1 MNNLIKSN
9 FKIFFKSIYLSL
21 AFLLFFVL
29 VNAYLIFS
37 IYNLNIHKDAFYFL
51 QYSQRISMIYFV
63 FFTFITYE
71 YLIKSKNENL
81 LECLL
86 VLNKGNLK
94 LYFSKIIVLIIII
107 LIMTLNIIVYNFIVY
122 IGMNIYFE
130 PYLVHIVLNNV
141 LNIFLVSI
149 FAMCLGSV
157 ISLYLKRFL
166 AYAVMILLIILI
178 SPIFDYVPY
187 ILFMGYGINIYPF
200 REILNILPPN
210 LNWDGDLL
218 YGLSIEPYRWNLLS
232 SLISFM
238 SFLLILKL
246 NKKKH
251 KYLNFIAIGLII
263 LSLFNF
269 YGYTK
274 SGSIV
279 KKDYNPKSY
288 VAFDELYY
296 SNDIQKEEKVSFK
309 ISAYSMNFTINR
321 QLQSNVSIYLDEKKP
336 LSTYKFTLYR
346 NYKIEKIIGKNSEI
360 LEYKRDGDYFEITN
374 PTNEKLEKITILYS
388 GYSPVFYSNAQ
399 GVLLPGCFPYYPIEG
414 YKRIYI
420 KEESRFIPII
430 RDYNTKFE
438 VTVKSNLNIY
448 SNLQKS
454 NNRFSGEAQE
464 LTLIGGFMKEK
475 ATKNNV
481 FYELILSKMD
491 KNRFSDINKTLKL
504 YKELLSEPE
513 EFNISNK
520 KIFQSPAALS
530 SKVIGNGTL
539 MFRDH
544 IFVNDLN
551 KKELSLGLIK
561 STLPQDT
568 KKRKINNVLFYYLED
583 KDSFTNNVKEW
594 SKNNDPFF
602 EIHSLFFKKI
612 NELGEAYV
620 IKSTYKFLK
629 DKNDERDSITFI
641 KNLSN

>member
-21 AFLLFFVL
+21 AFLVFFVL
-29 VNAYLIFS
+29 VNGYLIFS
-37 IYNLNIHKDAFYFL
+37 IYNLTIHKDAFYYL

-63 FFTFITYE
+63 FFTFIAYE
-71 YLIKSKNENL
+71 YLVKSKNENL

-94 LYFSKIIVLIIII
+94 LYFSKAIVLIIII
-107 LIMTLNIIVYNFIVY
+107 LIMTLNIFVYNFIVY
-122 IGMNIYFE
+122 IAMNINFR
-130 PYLVHIVLNNV
+130 PYLVHIVLSNF

-149 FAMCLGSV
+149 FAMCLGST
-157 ISLYLKRFL
+157 ISLYLKRFP

-187 ILFMGYGINIYPF
+187 VMYMGYGINIYPF

-210 LNWDGDLL
+210 LNWEGDLL
-218 YGLSIEPYRWNLLS
+218 YGLSIELYRWNLLT
-232 SLISFM
+232 SLISFI

-251 KYLNFIAIGLII
+251 KYLSFIAIGLII

-279 KKDYNPKSY
+279 KKDYNPKNY

-296 SNDIQKEEKVSFK
+296 MNDIQKEEKVSFK
-309 ISAYSMNFTINR
+309 ISAYNMNFTINR
-321 QLQSNVSIYLDEKKP
+321 QLQSNISIYLDEKKP

-346 NYKIEKIIGKNSEI
+346 NYKIEKILGKNSEI
-360 LEYKRDGDYFEITN
+360 LEYKRDGDYFEIIN

-420 KEESRFIPII
+420 KEESKFISII

-464 LTLIGGFMKEK
+464 LTLMGGFMEEK
-475 ATKNNV
+475 ATENNV
-481 FYELILSKMD
+481 FYELILDKMD
-491 KNRFSDINKTLKL
+491 KDRFLDINKTLKL
-504 YKELLSEPE
+504 YKELLSETE

-530 SKVIGNGTL
+530 SRVIGNGTL

-544 IFVNDLN
+544 IFVNKLD
-551 KKELSLGLIK
+551 KKALSLGLIQ
-561 STLPQDT
+561 STLPQNI
-568 KKRKINNVLFYYLED
+568 KKRKINTVLFDYLLD
-583 KDSFTNNVKEW
+583 KDSFTNTVKEMG
-594 SKNNDPFF
+594 KKPYFKIN
-602 EIHSLFFKKI
+602 SLFLKKI

-620 IKSTYKFLK
+620 VKSAYKFLK